1 MDTEWDDL
9 HNIAARII
17 SPDSISIGKAELRQA
32 ASRAIKKIRWI
43 KFLSIEGAS
52 LFAGVFLACLAGY
65 IFFHLHNPP
74 YHPYKLF
81 GVAYYNLTIPALL
94 ASIISLSVPELAQ
107 FRPPFKS
114 WLRLPKEC
122 HPEVLNTLFDSLAAG
137 DWEAKTDKGFVPEYL
152 FRSEWRILLVAG
164 AEFKQRRR
172 WVSYWWRDRYDG
184 DIRARAVPGT
194 LDAPELLLQ
203 ADAAQVISPTEM
215 VSAVV
220 ISEAVG
226 MVEAHEKPCLNTDP
240 RYDWLVGGTDQEF
253 QAGLDQFLKEKVPSH
268 HEAALRRALIIGR
281 EELRKGNPRRTLTLT
296 INRIKY
302 EVENMPRIPGVSLPA
317 TSKSSVRNL
326 LQGTYG
332 STSFKHYFLDARQ
345 GNSE

>member
-1 MDTEWDDL
+1 MNAEWDDL

-43 KFLSIEGAS
+43 KFLSIEGAC
-52 LFAGVFLACLAGY
+52 LFAALFLACLPGY
-65 IFFHLHNPP
+65 IFFHPHSPS

-81 GVAYYNLTIPALL
+81 GVTYYYFTVPALL
-94 ASIISLSVPELAQ
+94 ASVISLSVPELAQ
-107 FRPPFKS
+107 FRQPFKS
-114 WLRLPKEC
+114 CLRLSKEC
-122 HPEVLNTLFDSLAAG
+122 HPEVLTPLFDSLAAG

-184 DIRARAVPGT
+184 DIKARAVPRT
-194 LDAPELLLQ
+194 LDVSEPLLQ
-203 ADAAQVISPTEM
+203 ADPAQVISPIEM

-240 RYDWLVGGTDQEF
+240 RYDWLVGGTYQEF
-253 QAGLDQFLKEKVPSH
+253 QTGLARLLREMPWYLDE
-268 HEAALRRALIIGR
+268 ALRRALTIGR
-281 EELRKGNPRRTLTLT
+281 EELRRGNQRGVLAHA
-296 INRIKY
+296 IERIKS
-302 EVENMPRIPGVSLPA
+302 EVESMPKKPGGTLPLSNTSL
-317 TSKSSVRNL
+317 RNL
-326 LQGTYG
+326 LKGTSG
-332 STSFKHYFLDARQ
+332 TTPMKHFFLEARQ
-345 GNSE
+345 GNNE

>member
-1 MDTEWDDL
+1 MNTEWDDL

-65 IFFHLHNPP
+65 IFFHLHHSP

-81 GVAYYNLTIPALL
+81 RVAYYNLTIPALL
-94 ASIISLSVPELAQ
+94 MSIISLSVPELAQ
-107 FRPPFKS
+107 FRQPFKS

-122 HPEVLNTLFDSLAAG
+122 HPEALTPLFDSLAAG
-137 DWEAKTDKGFVPEYL
+137 DWEAKTEKGFVPEYL

-164 AEFKQRRR
+164 AEYKQRRR

-184 DIRARAVPGT
+184 DIKARAVPRT
-194 LDAPELLLQ
+194 LDAPERLLQ
-203 ADAAQVISPTEM
+203 ADATQPISSTDTA
-215 VSAVV
+215 SAVV
-220 ISEAVG
+220 TSEKVVVVA
-226 MVEAHEKPCLNTDP
+226 AHEKPDLNKDP
-240 RYDWLVGGTDQEF
+240 RYDWLAGGTYQEF
-253 QAGLDQFLKEKVPSH
+253 QAGLDQFLKEKVPAH
-268 HEAALRRALIIGR
+268 HEAALRRALTIGR
-281 EELRKGNPRRTLTLT
+281 EELREGNPRKTLTLT

-317 TSKSSVRNL
+317 MSKSSLTNL

-332 STSFKHYFLDARQ
+332 STSFKHYFLDGRQ
-345 GNSE
+345 CKTE